1 MFIYLPYKHQKN
13 RVYKC
18 KVSNYI
24 DIDRLRDWVISQ
36 NPAKDNSSHWW
47 YSELPADISLLYSK
61 IARNQNILDMLVK
74 NTKCNVDIINDMNE
88 IYVSA
93 PQKDSHTTSD
103 KIFYTKHIDGP
114 YYLFPFASCYRVI
127 LGLDDNSKVI
137 TCFNMIPED
146 TTVAKGDAVAFDFH
160 RECHYIYNKSA
171 GAAHTAHTAG
181 TAGTAGAIQG
191 HRVVLKI
198 HYCVYPWWA
207 YYFGKTLSRLSIH
220 YNRNFRNLF
229 LYTLDT
235 DEKYKKYLAYFMI
248 ITTQIFH
255 NIEYYI
261 GYNNISF
268 ACFLYYIGYMTHYN
282 VFLLGCLAVHYLRK
296 TTLAPENCKHIAL
309 KRDIR
314 FYYVIYSLQIYYI
327 YYRYLL
333 FLPNSYFTNS
343 LLTIYIL
350 NDMKYLYDLR

>member
-18 KVSNYI
+18 KVSNNI

-36 NPAKDNSSHWW
+36 NPANDNSSHWW
-47 YSELPADISLLYSK
+47 YNELPADISLLYSK

-127 LGLDDNSKVI
+127 VGLDDNSNVI

-160 RECHYIYNKSA
+160 RECHYIYNK
-171 GAAHTAHTAG
+171 TAN
-181 TAGTAGAIQG
+181 IING

-198 HYCVYPWWA
+198 HYCIYPWWA
-207 YYFGKTLSRLSIH
+207 YYFGKTLSRLSIN

-229 LYTLDT
+229 LFTLNT
-235 DEKYKKYLAYFMI
+235 ENAEEKYKKYIAYLMI
-248 ITTQIFH
+248 LSTQIFH

-282 VFLLGCLAVHYLRK
+282 VFLLGCLAIHYLRK
-296 TTLAPENCKHIAL
+296 TTAVPENCKHIAL

-314 FYYVIYSLQIYYI
+314 FYYVIYSFHIYYI
-327 YYRYLL
+327 YYCYLL
-333 FLPNSYFTNS
+333 FLPNFYFTNS
-343 LLTIYIL
+343 LFTIYIL
-350 NDMKYLYDLR
+350 NDLKYLYDLR

>member
-18 KVSNYI
+18 KVSNYM

-171 GAAHTAHTAG
+171 RAAHTAHTAG
-181 TAGTAGAIQG
+181 TAGAIEG

-229 LYTLDT
+229 LYTLDA

-248 ITTQIFH
+248 LSTQIFH
-255 NIEYYI
+255 NIECYI

-282 VFLLGCLAVHYLRK
+282 VFLLGCLAIHYLRK

-327 YYRYLL
+327 YYCYLL
-333 FLPNSYFTNS
+333 FLPNSYYTNS

>member
-18 KVSNYI
+18 KISNYI

-36 NPAKDNSSHWW
+36 NPSNDNSSHWW

-61 IARNQNILDMLVK
+61 IARNQNIIDMLVK
-74 NTKCNVDIINDMNE
+74 NTKYNVDIINDMNE
-88 IYVSA
+88 IYVSP
-93 PQKDSHTTSD
+93 PQKDSHNTSD

-127 LGLDDNSKVI
+127 LGLDDNSNVI
-137 TCFNMIPED
+137 TCFNMIPDD
-146 TTVAKGDAVAFDFH
+146 TTVAKGDVVAFDFH
-160 RECHYIYNKSA
+160 REPHYIYNKIA
-171 GAAHTAHTAG
+171 NV
-181 TAGTAGAIQG
+181 IDG

-207 YYFGKTLSRLSIH
+207 YYFGKVLSRLSIH

-229 LYTLDT
+229 LYTLNPENAED
-235 DEKYKKYLAYFMI
+235 KYKKYLAYSMI
-248 ITTQIFH
+248 LTTRLFH

-268 ACFLYYIGYMTHYN
+268 SCFLYYIGYITHYN
-282 VFLLGCLAVHYLRK
+282 VFLLGCLAIHYMRK
-296 TTLAPENCKHIAL
+296 TTAVPENCKHIAL

-314 FYYVIYSLQIYYI
+314 FYYAIYSLQIYYV
-327 YYRYLL
+327 YYCYLL

-343 LLTIYIL
+343 LFTIYIL
-350 NDMKYLYDLR
+350 NDLKYLYELG

>member
-18 KVSNYI
+18 KVNNYI
-24 DIDRLRDWVISQ
+24 DIDRLRDWVILQ
-36 NPAKDNSSHWW
+36 NPVNDNSSHWW

-127 LGLDDNSKVI
+127 LGLDDNSNVI

-146 TTVAKGDAVAFDFH
+146 TIVAKGDAVAFDFH
-160 RECHYIYNKSA
+160 REPHYIYNK
-171 GAAHTAHTAG
+171 TANV
-181 TAGTAGAIQG
+181 IDG

-207 YYFGKTLSRLSIH
+207 YYFGKTLSRLSIN

-229 LYTLDT
+229 LYTLNADNTNNT
-235 DEKYKKYLAYFMI
+235 DNKYKKNIAYLMI
-248 ITTQIFH
+248 LSTHIFH

-268 ACFLYYIGYMTHYN
+268 SCLLYYIGYMTHYN
-282 VFLLGCLAVHYLRK
+282 VFLLGCLAIHYLRK
-296 TTLAPENCKHIAL
+296 TTLVPENCKHIAL

-314 FYYVIYSLQIYYI
+314 FYYVIYSLYI
-327 YYRYLL
+327 YYVYYCYLL
-333 FLPNSYFTNS
+333 FLPNFYFTNS
-343 LLTIYIL
+343 LFTIYIL
-350 NDMKYLYDLR
+350 NDLKYLYDLR

>member
-18 KVSNYI
+18 KVSNNI
-24 DIDRLRDWVISQ
+24 DIERLRDWVISQ
-36 NPAKDNSSHWW
+36 NPANDNSSHWW

-127 LGLDDNSKVI
+127 IGLDDNSNVI

-160 RECHYIYNKSA
+160 RECHYIYNK
-171 GAAHTAHTAG
+171 TAN
-181 TAGTAGAIQG
+181 IING

-198 HYCVYPWWA
+198 HYCIYPWWA
-207 YYFGKTLSRLSIH
+207 YYFGKTLSRLSIN

-229 LYTLDT
+229 LFTLNT
-235 DEKYKKYLAYFMI
+235 ENAEEKYKKYLAYSMI
-248 ITTQIFH
+248 LTTQIFH

-282 VFLLGCLAVHYLRK
+282 VFLLGCLAIHYLRK
-296 TTLAPENCKHIAL
+296 TTAVPENCKHIAL

-314 FYYVIYSLQIYYI
+314 FYYVIYSLHIYYV
-327 YYRYLL
+327 YYCYLL
-333 FLPNSYFTNS
+333 FLSNSYFTNS
-343 LLTIYIL
+343 LFTIYIL
-350 NDMKYLYDLR
+350 NDLKYLYDLR

>member
-114 YYLFPFASCYRVI
+114 YYLFMF
-127 LGLDDNSKVI
+127 
-137 TCFNMIPED
+137 
-146 TTVAKGDAVAFDFH
+146 
-160 RECHYIYNKSA
+160 
-171 GAAHTAHTAG
+171 
-181 TAGTAGAIQG
+181 
-191 HRVVLKI
+191 
-198 HYCVYPWWA
+198 
-207 YYFGKTLSRLSIH
+207 
-220 YNRNFRNLF
+220 
-229 LYTLDT
+229 
-235 DEKYKKYLAYFMI
+235 
-248 ITTQIFH
+248 
-255 NIEYYI
+255 
-261 GYNNISF
+261 
-268 ACFLYYIGYMTHYN
+268 
-282 VFLLGCLAVHYLRK
+282 
-296 TTLAPENCKHIAL
+296 
-309 KRDIR
+309 
-314 FYYVIYSLQIYYI
+314 
-327 YYRYLL
+327 
-333 FLPNSYFTNS
+333 
-343 LLTIYIL
+343 
-350 NDMKYLYDLR
+350 

>member
-1 MFIYLPYKHQKN
+1 MFIYLPYKHQKK

-18 KVSNYI
+18 KVSNYM

-127 LGLDDNSKVI
+127 LGLDDNSNVI

-160 RECHYIYNKSA
+160 RECHYIYIKSA
-171 GAAHTAHTAG
+171 DAAQAANV
-181 TAGTAGAIQG
+181 IDDG

-229 LYTLDT
+229 LYTLDA
-235 DEKYKKYLAYFMI
+235 DEKYKKYLAYYMI
-248 ITTQIFH
+248 LSTQIFH

-261 GYNNISF
+261 
-268 ACFLYYIGYMTHYN
+268 
-282 VFLLGCLAVHYLRK
+282 
-296 TTLAPENCKHIAL
+296 
-309 KRDIR
+309 
-314 FYYVIYSLQIYYI
+314 
-327 YYRYLL
+327 
-333 FLPNSYFTNS
+333 
-343 LLTIYIL
+343 
-350 NDMKYLYDLR
+350 

>member
-24 DIDRLRDWVISQ
+24 DIDRLRNWVISQ
-36 NPAKDNSSHWW
+36 NPIKDNSSHWW
-47 YSELPADISLLYSK
+47 YSELPGDISLLYSK
-61 IARNQNILDMLVK
+61 IARNQNIIDMLVK
-74 NTKCNVDIINDMNE
+74 NTQCNVDIINDMNE

-127 LGLDDNSKVI
+127 LGLDNNSNVI

-146 TTVAKGDAVAFDFH
+146 ITVAKGDAVAFDFH
-160 RECHYIYNKSA
+160 RECHYIYNKTSNA
-171 GAAHTAHTAG
+171 IDKAANMNDG
-181 TAGTAGAIQG
+181 Y
-191 HRVVLKI
+191 RVVLKI
-198 HYCVYPWWA
+198 HYCIYPWWA
-207 YYFGKTLSRLSIH
+207 YYFGKTLSRLSIN

-229 LYTLDT
+229 LYTLNAED
-235 DEKYKKYLAYFMI
+235 KYKKYLAYSMI
-248 ITTQIFH
+248 LTTQIFH

-268 ACFLYYIGYMTHYN
+268 AFFLYCIGYMTHYN
-282 VFLLGCLAVHYLRK
+282 VFLLSCLAIHYLRK

-327 YYRYLL
+327 YYCYLL
-333 FLPNSYFTNS
+333 FKPNTYYTNS
-343 LLTIYIL
+343 FLLIYII

>member
-18 KVSNYI
+18 KISNYI
-24 DIDRLRDWVISQ
+24 DIDRLRNWVISQ
-36 NPAKDNSSHWW
+36 NPSNDNSSHWW

-61 IARNQNILDMLVK
+61 IARNQNIIDMFFK
-74 NTKCNVDIINDMNE
+74 NIKYNIDIINDMNE
-88 IYVSA
+88 IYVSP

-103 KIFYTKHIDGP
+103 KIFYTSHIDGP

-127 LGLDDNSKVI
+127 LGLDDNSNVV
-137 TCFNMIPED
+137 TCFNMIPDD
-146 TTVAKGDAVAFDFH
+146 TTVAKGDVVAFDFH
-160 RECHYIYNKSA
+160 REPHYIYNKIA
-171 GAAHTAHTAG
+171 NV
-181 TAGTAGAIQG
+181 IDG

-207 YYFGKTLSRLSIH
+207 YYFGKVLSRLSIH

-229 LYTLDT
+229 LYTLNPENAED
-235 DEKYKKYLAYFMI
+235 KYKKYLAYSMI
-248 ITTQIFH
+248 LSTQIFH
-255 NIEYYI
+255 DIEYYI

-268 ACFLYYIGYMTHYN
+268 SCFLYYIGYITHYN
-282 VFLLGCLAVHYLRK
+282 VFLLGCLAIHYLRK
-296 TTLAPENCKHIAL
+296 TIAVPENCKHIAL

-314 FYYVIYSLQIYYI
+314 FYYVIYSLQIYYV
-327 YYRYLL
+327 YYCYLL

-343 LLTIYIL
+343 LFTIYIL
-350 NDMKYLYDLR
+350 NDLKYLYELG

>member
-1 MFIYLPYKHQKN
+1 
-13 RVYKC
+13 
-18 KVSNYI
+18 
-24 DIDRLRDWVISQ
+24 
-36 NPAKDNSSHWW
+36 
-47 YSELPADISLLYSK
+47 
-61 IARNQNILDMLVK
+61 MLVK

-127 LGLDDNSKVI
+127 VGLDDNSNVI

-146 TTVAKGDAVAFDFH
+146 MTVAKGDAVAFDFH
-160 RECHYIYNKSA
+160 RECHYIYNK
-171 GAAHTAHTAG
+171 TAN
-181 TAGTAGAIQG
+181 IING

-207 YYFGKTLSRLSIH
+207 YYFGKTLSRLSIN

-229 LYTLDT
+229 LFTLNT
-235 DEKYKKYLAYFMI
+235 ENTGEKYKKYIAYSMI
-248 ITTQIFH
+248 LTTQIFH

-282 VFLLGCLAVHYLRK
+282 VFLLGCLAIHYLRK
-296 TTLAPENCKHIAL
+296 TTAVPENCKHIAL

-314 FYYVIYSLQIYYI
+314 FYYVIYSFQIYYI
-327 YYRYLL
+327 YYCYLL

-343 LLTIYIL
+343 LFVIYIL
-350 NDMKYLYDLR
+350 NDLKYLHDLR